1 MKRKR
6 SRLEVSR
13 QVYLNVTD
21 IKDLLQISPYQA
33 RRVFQKADEIDAAEL
48 STFRI
53 EPRKVRTE
61 TVCKLAQISI
71 SKLQAQIKSG

>member
-48 STFRI
+48 SAFRI
-53 EPRKVRTE
+53 EPRKVRTK
-61 TVCKLAQISI
+61 TVCKLAQIKI
-71 SKLQAQIKSG
+71 TELQAQIKSG